1 MTAAHWAALSGHS
14 DILKLLFDGGVD
26 MRLRDQQT
34 RTILHY
40 AAMSGDIDSVKFVLE
55 NTPLPIN
62 SQCSAG
68 YTPLHYAVLNG
79 RSRVAEM

>member
-1 MTAAHWAALSGHS
+1 MTAAHWAAKNGHS
-14 DILKLLFDGGVD
+14 DVLKLLFNGGVD
-26 MRLRDQQT
+26 MRLRDQET
-34 RTILHY
+34 RTVLHY
-40 AAMSGDIDSVKFVLE
+40 AAMSGDIHSVKFILE
-55 NTPLPIN
+55 NTSILVN